1 MSVGIVLKDPSCAL
15 VAEVAPLADRRGL
28 SHLLFTELSIPDRDV
43 ITGRDPFVLASIALG
58 ASARLRAGT
67 AVAGTPFHPAR
78 HLALRAATVHEQSG
92 GRFVLGCGVAH
103 RAFADLVGVA
113 YPRSPVAHARAY
125 LDELRSLGGRI
136 AFGAGF
142 PVWLAALGDRMAEIG
157 AAHADGLV
165 LNWVSPEW
173 TRRTVDV
180 ARRTAG
186 GETTVAVLVR
196 VGPAAALERAARS
209 YGSTFPNY
217 AAHFARQGLAT
228 PANVAAATGVPVG
241 EPEALAERVA
251 AYGAAGAD
259 VVLLYPA
266 DLDDDAIRAVVAA
279 APTAE
284 GARL

>member
-1 MSVGIVLKDPSCAL
+1 VGVVLKDPSCDLA
-15 VAEVAPLADRRGL
+15 AEVAALADGRGL

-43 ITGRDPFVLASIALG
+43 ITGRDPFVLTSVALAAST
-58 ASARLRAGT
+58 RLRAGT
-67 AVAGTPFHPAR
+67 GVAGTPFHTAR
-78 HLALRAATVHEQSG
+78 HLALRAATLHEQSG

-113 YPRSPVAHARAY
+113 YPRLPVAHIRNY
-125 LDELRSLGGRI
+125 LDELRSHTGRL

-142 PVWLAALGDRMAEIG
+142 PVWLGALGDRMVGAG

-173 TRRTVDV
+173 TRRTIDV
-180 ARRTAG
+180 ARQAAG
-186 GETTVAVLVR
+186 GDTTVAVLVR

-217 AAHFARQGLAT
+217 AEHFARQGLAT
-228 PANVAAATGVPVG
+228 PADAATATGAPADD
-241 EPEALAERVA
+241 PDALADRVA
-251 AYGAAGAD
+251 AYGSAGAD

-266 DLDDDAIRAVVAA
+266 DVDDDVIRGVVAS

-284 GARL
+284 VRS